1 MQSEPVRKGQEDVR
15 PTSLSRRKFLQMSA
29 MVGGGLVLAACAAPA
44 AAPGGEAGD
53 AASTDALTISWWNG
67 FSTDSVKQ
75 VVPQIIA
82 DFEAQNPGIKV
93 EYELSGGPPG
103 GGQLMEVLLSRIA
116 AGNPPDSVT
125 IWTAPSEFGAQGAL
139 LELDDFMASASTATP
154 DAFYAGPL
162 NSCRWDGKIYGLP
175 ASAGAGCIFVNA
187 DKFAEKGIS
196 AERADFPGT
205 WDELKA
211 LSEQFL
217 VADGGLIQEVGFVPW
232 ADSWLKPVWSG
243 LNGGKLYDADTN
255 TYMIDSPQNVEW
267 MEYMVGWLDEQ
278 YGGNVEDL
286 NVAGNWGDVYP
297 DTAFYMGQSAMSA
310 AGSWACTDVEF
321 PFAWEVAPFPV
332 GPSGSQSV
340 TGFWPNWWALP
351 KGSANPSE
359 AFKFSEYF
367 CTEGWETWYRVIF
380 DTPAW
385 IQFPEGVITEK
396 LIDTQGQERAQEIHN
411 WFAEYLNS
419 TVDMWNS
426 PVEAFASDTLNATI
440 SEILFKAKAPS
451 EGLAEA
457 QQRIQSALDEAT

>member
-1 MQSEPVRKGQEDVR
+1 MQEQAQSGQ
-15 PTSLSRRKFLQMSA
+15 LSRRRFLQLSA
-29 MVGGGLVLAACAAPA
+29 FVSGSLALAACAAPGGTPA
-44 AAPGGEAGD
+44 TEGGEA
-53 AASTDALTISWWNG
+53 AAEGLTISWWNG
-67 FSTDSVKQ
+67 FSTESVKQ
-75 VVPQIIA
+75 VVPDIIA
-82 DFEAQNPGIKV
+82 GFEAQNPGLKV

-139 LELDDFMASASTATP
+139 LELDDFMASASTATA
-154 DAFYAGPL
+154 DAFYTGPL
-162 NSCRWDGKIYGLP
+162 NSCRWDGKIFGLP
-175 ASAGAGCIFVNA
+175 ASAGAGCIFINA

-196 AERADFPGT
+196 TARGDFPGT
-205 WDELKA
+205 WDEFKS
-211 LSEQFL
+211 LSGEFL
-217 VADGGLIQEVGFVPW
+217 VGEGDQIQEVGMVPW

-243 LNGGKLYDADTN
+243 LNGGKLYDAGSN
-255 TYMIDSPQNVEW
+255 SYAIDSAENIEW

-278 YGGNVEDL
+278 YGGNVEAL

-297 DTAFYMGQSAMSA
+297 DTAFYMGQAAMSA

-321 PFAWEVAPFPV
+321 PFAWEVVPFPV
-332 GPSGSQSV
+332 GPSGGQSV

-351 KGSANPSE
+351 KGSGHPSE

-367 CTEGWETWYRVIF
+367 CTEGWVTWYKVIF

-385 IQFPEGVITEK
+385 TEFPEGVVTQK

-440 SEILFKAKAPS
+440 SEILFKAKTPS

-457 QQRIQSALDEAT
+457 QQRIQSELEKATA